1 MLIKDLS
8 IELDAKAMTAVH
20 GGGDVNQGIAQSNV
34 AGGAYQFVAPGLS
47 FASSN
52 VNVSAPTQTNAA
64 SNTAL
69 NSELNLDLFK
79 LDVTKVAIGGIV
91 R

>member
-1 MLIKDLS
+1 MQIKDLS
-8 IELDAKAMTAVH
+8 IELDAETMTAVH
-20 GGGDVNQGIAQSNV
+20 GGGDVYQGIAQSNV
-34 AGGAYQFVAPGLS
+34 AGGAFQVVAPGLS

-69 NSELNLDLFK
+69 NTEANLNLFK
-79 LDVTKVAIGGIV
+79 LDVTKVGIGGIV
-91 R
+91 L